1 MIRARDNVFRF
12 TEVCKLAK
20 GGACLRFITG
30 YLYTRQGIFT
40 NLKYEKLFLQNVSE
54 KLDNKELIWIIDRN
68 KNAILEGSARLKWT
82 LHFITFG
89 GIHGKEEEQRK
100 KRRKMF

>member
-1 MIRARDNVFRF
+1 M
-12 TEVCKLAK
+12 AK

-40 NLKYEKLFLQNVSE
+40 NLKYEKLVLQNISE
-54 KLDNKELIWIIDRN
+54 KLDNKELSWIINRN
-68 KNAILEGSARLKWT
+68 KNAILEGSARLKWS

-89 GIHGKEEEQRK
+89 GILGRKEEQRK
-100 KRRKMF
+100 KRQKMF